1 MSSVLAAWITL
12 GISLLSILLGG
23 AVVWGK
29 VKRQLTDHEKYIA
42 DLKGGLY
49 NKDGSLVYVPEKVC
63 NTRRNDFCAKVDE
76 IKGMIRELSSKI
88 DQNQRGAQEEFKNI
102 AGFMGE
108 VSQFMKDQ
116 RAKNG

>member
-1 MSSVLAAWITL
+1 MSSVLATWITL
-12 GISLLSILLGG
+12 GISLVSILLGG

-29 VKRQLTDHEKYIA
+29 VKRQLADHEKYIA
-42 DLKGGLY
+42 DLKTGLY
-49 NKDGSLVYVPEKVC
+49 HSDGSLVYVPEKVC
-63 NTRRNDFCAKVDE
+63 EGRRSDFCAKVEE
-76 IKGMIRELSSKI
+76 IKGLLKDLSNKI